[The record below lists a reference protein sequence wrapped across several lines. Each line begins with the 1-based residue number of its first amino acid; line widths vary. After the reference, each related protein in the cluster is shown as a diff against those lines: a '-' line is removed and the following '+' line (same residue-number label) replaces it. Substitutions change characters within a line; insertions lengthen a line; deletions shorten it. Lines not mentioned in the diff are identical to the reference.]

1 MGRSLSSGQELI
13 GIGCWLLVVG
23 CWLLVVGCWLLVSGR
38 FSANGFPRIVFREEN
53 DVPISSFNVCV

>member
-1 MGRSLSSGQELI
+1 MGRSLLV
-13 GIGCWLLVVG
+13 LVVG